1 MKNLEHK
8 YRVVLAKALM
18 SIFNTGDWDELF
30 TITECTD
37 FPENHTRFFQD
48 VNWQNASLKMSCI
61 NAVDHILDADPKNI
75 THIWEMD
82 KVQDCLSRKYSD
94 IFNIIEDIINNN
106 DAKLVAKPEPINI
119 NEIIHQALGDA
130 ETLIHHRSAANAYD
144 RVHTALHSF
153 LRQVCDNH
161 NIAYNK
167 IDSISALLP
176 KINAHI
182 KSLPDDGRNDKVF
195 NMLRSANSML
205 DSINYLRNHH
215 SLSHPTEELLNEYD
229 ARFAIN
235 LIRSITTYV
244 DDLLSYN

>member
-119 NEIIHQALGDA
+119 NDVVNTDLEC
-130 ETLIHHRSAANAYD
+130 
-144 RVHTALHSF
+144 F
-153 LRQVCDNH
+153 MC
-161 NIAYNK
+161 
-167 IDSISALLP
+167 ID
-176 KINAHI
+176 
-182 KSLPDDGRNDKVF
+182 
-195 NMLRSANSML
+195 
-205 DSINYLRNHH
+205 
-215 SLSHPTEELLNEYD
+215 LLNKEYKSKRYHYIKTGTMFLPRTD
-229 ARFAIN
+229 WIVN
-235 LIRSITTYV
+235 T
-244 DDLLSYN
+244 SYELTRGLEKFCFENTKWN